1 MQNGLEYDYCSSE
14 VENFSTHCVRSKNK
28 MIVYI
33 FIGIII
39 VIAFWLLSTYNS
51 LVTLRNRVREAWSQ
65 IDVQLKRR
73 SSLIPNLVEA
83 VKGYAKHEKSV
94 FENVTKARSA
104 LMGAQNPGEKAA
116 ANDMLTGAL
125 KSLFAVAEAYPNLR
139 ASENFK
145 QLQDEISD
153 TETKVAAS
161 RQFYNTNVLD
171 LNNTIETMPTAL
183 IANMFKFTKEE
194 FFKASESEKADI
206 KVKF

>member
-1 MQNGLEYDYCSSE
+1 
-14 VENFSTHCVRSKNK
+14 
-28 MIVYI
+28 MITTY
-33 FIGIII
+33 I
-39 VIAFWLLSTYNS
+39 VIGVIVVLIVWVLSTYNG

-83 VKGYAKHEKSV
+83 VKGYVKHEKEV

-104 LMGAQNPGEKAA
+104 LLGAKNPHEAAA
-116 ANDMLTGAL
+116 ANDMLSGAL

-145 QLQDEISD
+145 ELQEELSD

-171 LNNTIETMPTAL
+171 LNNTLETIPSRWVGQ
-183 IANMFKFTKEE
+183 IFGFQKEE
-194 FFKASESEKADI
+194 FFKATEQEKADI

>member
-1 MQNGLEYDYCSSE
+1 M
-14 VENFSTHCVRSKNK
+14 T
-28 MIVYI
+28 VYI
-33 FIGIII
+33 LIG
-39 VIAFWLLSTYNS
+39 VGVLLLFWLFATYNS

-73 SSLIPNLVEA
+73 SSLIPNLVEV

-104 LMGAQNPGEKAA
+104 LLGAKNPGQAAA

-125 KSLFAVAEAYPNLR
+125 KSLFAVAEAYPSLR

-145 QLQDEISD
+145 ELQEEISD

-171 LNNTIETMPTAL
+171 INNNLETIPSAWVGQ
-183 IANMFKFTKEE
+183 IFNFQKEE
-194 FFKASESEKADI
+194 FFKATEEEKADI

>member
-1 MQNGLEYDYCSSE
+1 MFIAYVVIAVVVIILLWVLLTYNGLVS
-14 VENFSTHCVRSKNK
+14 
-28 MIVYI
+28 
-33 FIGIII
+33 
-39 VIAFWLLSTYNS
+39 
-51 LVTLRNRVREAWSQ
+51 LRNRVKEAWSE

-73 SSLIPNLVEA
+73 SSLIPNLVEV

-104 LMGAQNPGEKAA
+104 LLSAGTPHEKAA
-116 ANDMLTGAL
+116 ANDILTGAL

-145 QLQDEISD
+145 ELQDEISD

-161 RQFYNTNVLD
+161 RQFYNTMVLD
-171 LNNTIETMPTAL
+171 LNTTLETVPSAW
-183 IANMFKFTKEE
+183 IGSMFGFQKAE
-194 FFKASESEKADI
+194 FFKATEEEKQDI

>member
-1 MQNGLEYDYCSSE
+1 MIPYLVIGAVVLIALWLLGTYNGL
-14 VENFSTHCVRSKNK
+14 
-28 MIVYI
+28 I
-33 FIGIII
+33 
-39 VIAFWLLSTYNS
+39 
-51 LVTLRNRVREAWSQ
+51 TLRNRVREAWSQ

-73 SSLIPNLVEA
+73 SSLIPNLVET
-83 VKGYAKHEKSV
+83 VKGYAKHEREV

-104 LMGAQNPGEKAA
+104 LLGAKNPGQAAA

-145 QLQDEISD
+145 ELQEEISD
-153 TETKVAAS
+153 TETKVAAA

-171 LNNTIETMPTAL
+171 LNNTIETFPSAL
-183 IANMFKFTKEE
+183 IANMFNFQKEE
-194 FFKASESEKADI
+194 FFKASEEEKADI